1 MTTKNIIRKGKRAWG
16 ILSRIAFAI
25 MFTLC
30 LNSCRDSDEDD
41 RAINNRALADHST
54 LIYIVADKTCPTTAR
69 TASNGY
75 RRLITMPQIKRTGTY
90 SFTWTITTNCRPYT
104 GLTRNMGLPKSATI
118 RNRTLFPLPLS
129 GMYAHRHS
137 TAADART
144 L

>member
-54 LIYIVADKTCPTTAR
+54 LIYIVADNNLSDYGKDSFERIQKAYYNAP
-69 TASNGY
+69 N
-75 RRLITMPQIKRTGTY
+75 KKGTY

>member
-54 LIYIVADKTCPTTAR
+54 LIYIVADNNLSDYGKDSFERIQKAYYNAP
-69 TASNGY
+69 
-75 RRLITMPQIKRTGTY
+75 KRTGTY

>member
-54 LIYIVADKTCPTTAR
+54 LIYIVADNNLSDYGKDRFRTDTEGLLQCP
-69 TASNGY
+69 
-75 RRLITMPQIKRTGTY
+75 K
-90 SFTWTITTNCRPYT
+90 
-104 GLTRNMGLPKSATI
+104 
-118 RNRTLFPLPLS
+118 
-129 GMYAHRHS
+129 
-137 TAADART
+137 
-144 L
+144 

>member
-54 LIYIVADKTCPTTAR
+54 LIYIVA
-69 TASNGY
+69 Y

>member
-54 LIYIVADKTCPTTAR
+54 LIYIVADNNLSDYGKDSFERIQKAYYNAPNKKDGNIFVYLDNHDELPALYWLDPEYGITQI
-69 TASNGY
+69 SNY
-75 RRLITMPQIKRTGTY
+75 QEQN
-90 SFTWTITTNCRPYT
+90 SV
-104 GLTRNMGLPKSATI
+104 S
-118 RNRTLFPLPLS
+118 LPLS